1 GDAEPLIF
9 KRTWLST
16 ATLAVSL
23 GYFLVDL
30 VMLRVHRP
38 YFGGVEMVAHHIMG
52 IASLL
57 VGLWWG
63 EAHGL
68 TLGMLVTEF
77 TTPFVNLRWM
87 LEAAGMRDSS
97 LYVSNGMG
105 LLLSWTLIRILYFA
119 EFFPFLYRTRHEL
132 ALVHRPTAALCV
144 AVPIVIFCMN
154 LMWYHKIVRGA
165 FKLLRGSNAKDGDAP
180 KPGAARRKL
189 ISARTFGR
197 LVQSL
202 RQRV

>member
-1 GDAEPLIF
+1 MSFCLGPPPRRPTSHA
-9 KRTWLST
+9 
-16 ATLAVSL
+16 LALPPSR
-23 GYFLVDL
+23 
-30 VMLRVHRP
+30 LRQ
-38 YFGGVEMVAHHIMG
+38 
-52 IASLL
+52 
-57 VGLWWG
+57 
-63 EAHGL
+63 
-68 TLGMLVTEF
+68 
-77 TTPFVNLRWM
+77 
-87 LEAAGMRDSS
+87 GMRDSS

-165 FKLLRGSNAKDGDAP
+165 FKLLRGSNAKDGDVRCRAVGRSEPSAGARLSLSGRAPLSGREPARVRMRSARCTTRAHAPAPLHLSQAP